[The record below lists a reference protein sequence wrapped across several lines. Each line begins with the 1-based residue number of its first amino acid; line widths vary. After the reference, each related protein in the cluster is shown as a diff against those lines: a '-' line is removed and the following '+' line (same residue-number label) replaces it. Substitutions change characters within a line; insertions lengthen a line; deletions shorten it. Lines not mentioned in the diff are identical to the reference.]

1 MAEENQVQ
9 EVPVKWMG
17 MRSSDSVAALS
28 DALAKASEQFGEVV
42 KSTKNPFYKSTYAD
56 LSALIN
62 ATRPA
67 LSKHGL
73 VVIQSPK
80 MAGNGVQG
88 VTVTTMLCHAS
99 GEWMSDDLTLPV
111 AKYDPQGYGSAM
123 TYARR
128 YAYQSMLNL
137 AGELDDD
144 ANAASGK
151 RPEEVVEKI
160 ATHEAAFDQRSEGEQ
175 TLAVF
180 QMKGI
185 QELCQQHG
193 KTDDQLAEFLKTL
206 GINRI
211 EKVLKRDF
219 DKLKKWSIAPLAD
232 LTEKLTQSVD
242 IVKANALYPTQHDW
256 ARLYASAGERGIQQ
270 SEIKQ
275 FYTRKFK
282 VISGKELTFKQFK
295 EVETEVGTWKA
306 ASVTAEAE

>member
-1 MAEENQVQ
+1 MEEEQVQ
-9 EVPVKWMG
+9 EVTAKWMG

-144 ANAASGK
+144 ANAAVGK
-151 RPEEVVEKI
+151 RTEEVVEKI
-160 ATHEAAFDQRSEGEQ
+160 ASHESAFDQRSEGEQ
-175 TLAVF
+175 TLANF
-180 QMKGI
+180 QMKGL
-185 QELCQQHG
+185 QDLCQQHG
-193 KTDDQLAEFLKTL
+193 KTEDQLAEFLKTL
-206 GINRI
+206 GVTRI
-211 EKVLKRDF
+211 EKALKRDF
-219 DKLKKWSIAPLAD
+219 DKLKKWAVAPLGD
-232 LTEKLTQSVD
+232 LTEKLTQSVE
-242 IVKANALYPTQHDW
+242 IAKGNALYPAQNDW

-275 FYTRKFK
+275 YYTRKYK
-282 VISGKELTFKQFK
+282 IISGKELTIKQFK
-295 EVETEVGTWKA
+295 EVEAEVATWKGP
-306 ASVTAEAE
+306 SITAEPA